1 MNFDTTITEKIGE
14 TIVDLYFKNKKNL
27 CFIFDTLSC
36 FSILEHFFK
45 YKILFVSS
53 KSKTMTLYFTED
65 ELKPLT
71 TILKK
76 NKPLFDQIPKI
87 DKIQLRIL
95 KDPIYIFK

>member
-1 MNFDTTITEKIGE
+1 
-14 TIVDLYFKNKKNL
+14 
-27 CFIFDTLSC
+27 
-36 FSILEHFFK
+36 
-45 YKILFVSS
+45 
-53 KSKTMTLYFTED
+53 MTLYFTED